1 MRGAFGLISLL
12 LALAVVG
19 LLVKKQMASTT
30 VAVPGVPPTAAGTPV
45 AVQSQQVQQQVKQ
58 AMEAAVQQPRPMP
71 DEK

>member
-19 LLVKKQMASTT
+19 LLVKKHMASTA
-30 VAVPGVPPTAAGTPV
+30 VAVPGVPPTA

-58 AMEAAVQQPRPMP
+58 AMEAAMQQPRPMP